1 MGCKQKVKSL
11 VQSISNIIWVRQA
24 NFVGPESANETTHL
38 LEAGRKEDYCLSSS
52 FVNST
57 IAKINV
63 ITAIISSIAE
73 PIGATIKVKTDSPNL
88 NQLINDFFI
97 IIKQLNS

>member
-1 MGCKQKVKSL
+1 MNVYGAEGTK
-11 VQSISNIIWVRQA
+11 
-24 NFVGPESANETTHL
+24 ETTHL

-57 IAKINV
+57 IAIMTFF
-63 ITAIISSIAE
+63 TAIISSTAE
-73 PIGATIKVKTDSPNL
+73 SISAHNKVKTDTPNL
-88 NQLINDFFI
+88 NQLINEFFI